1 MKKTIVIVMLAAIA
15 GCFAYL
21 GIYQKKQADEL
32 KLELTLTQKALYALE
47 VGLESAQYKSGF
59 NGNPNE
65 HDKGLFLYDDYG
77 TSTDTYKSRIITFG
91 GLDYPIV
98 VNQWEESARIAESY
112 DGYELEKVYVF
123 DR

>member
-1 MKKTIVIVMLAAIA
+1 MKKNIVIIGLMIIVI
-15 GCFAYL
+15 CFGYL

-47 VGLESAQYKSGF
+47 VGLEGAQYKSGF

-77 TSTDTYKSRIITFG
+77 AEREYKSRIITFG
-91 GLDYPIV
+91 GLDFPIV
-98 VNQWEESARIAESY
+98 VNSLEESAKIAESY